1 MPIDPERARA
11 IGRIIN
17 WYLTPFAV
25 LLVTM
30 AAVSTGLHKATI
42 TALCIS
48 AITGIGNPVFVSVMR
63 RHAARSAALRNLR
76 IGFNYFFNIYLI
88 YVLWP
93 FWRPSW
99 LLLLLS
105 ISAVGIFDTW
115 LNTLMTASMF
125 SLVLVVAEFLRG
137 PGTWTGACEVMAYV
151 AALWTAGLCINHLT
165 HPESNPGSAS

>member
-25 LLVTM
+25 LLVAL
-30 AAVSTGLHKATI
+30 AAISTGLHKATI

-48 AITGIGNPVFVSVMR
+48 TITGIGNPVFVSMMR
-63 RHAARSAALRNLR
+63 RHPARSAALRNLR

-93 FWRPSW
+93 FR
-99 LLLLLS
+99 
-105 ISAVGIFDTW
+105 
-115 LNTLMTASMF
+115 
-125 SLVLVVAEFLRG
+125 
-137 PGTWTGACEVMAYV
+137 
-151 AALWTAGLCINHLT
+151 
-165 HPESNPGSAS
+165 